1 MEAPSLRSRGFIKSD
16 PVAFVVSSNFRTF
29 SMSVSVMCSCVSLSQ
44 SGSIGSG
51 TVELES
57 SRFDCSLKKS
67 LINSHFA
74 KLSYIKSSSVL
85 RGVLNDF
92 YLNQVVF

>member
-1 MEAPSLRSRGFIKSD
+1 
-16 PVAFVVSSNFRTF
+16 
-29 SMSVSVMCSCVSLSQ
+29 MSVSVMCSCVSLSQ

>member
-1 MEAPSLRSRGFIKSD
+1 MEAPSLIGRGFIKYG
-16 PVAFVVSSNFRTF
+16 PVAFVVSSNCRTS
-29 SMSVSVMCSCVSLSQ
+29 SMSVSVMCSCVSLLK

-74 KLSYIKSSSVL
+74 GKSIV
-85 RGVLNDF
+85 
-92 YLNQVVF
+92 